1 MNGVV
6 VQQFDSIN
14 IFAVFSLVGNVLA
27 YFIFSIFEYLKTN
40 WESAHFYSY
49 VWKDAFF

>member
-6 VQQFDSIN
+6 VIKFYGIN
-14 IFAVFSLVGNVLA
+14 IFAVFGLVGNVLA
-27 YFIFSIFEYLKTN
+27 YSIFSIFENLKTN